1 MIHPALRGSLFGR
14 GELAPLDHTGDQPP
28 ATSSA
33 RGTCPGGQAA
43 GRGRSSRT
51 KPRLTT
57 GIEDLTAALRAHA
70 RGLYCAEAAVELL
83 IGRWLHRG
91 DFVDRFIETGPA
103 LVGDTPMAIVDW
115 EAALAALEAG
125 ELPCSGGEGRILR
138 IAASLAAGVPV
149 DLGDAVTALDTTT
162 LMLVARAVLHAG
174 GHRGGIVEIGTER
187 P

>member
-1 MIHPALRGSLFGR
+1 
-14 GELAPLDHTGDQPP
+14 
-28 ATSSA
+28 
-33 RGTCPGGQAA
+33 
-43 GRGRSSRT
+43 
-51 KPRLTT
+51 
-57 GIEDLTAALRAHA
+57 
-70 RGLYCAEAAVELL
+70 
-83 IGRWLHRG
+83 
-91 DFVDRFIETGPA
+91 VDRFIETGPA